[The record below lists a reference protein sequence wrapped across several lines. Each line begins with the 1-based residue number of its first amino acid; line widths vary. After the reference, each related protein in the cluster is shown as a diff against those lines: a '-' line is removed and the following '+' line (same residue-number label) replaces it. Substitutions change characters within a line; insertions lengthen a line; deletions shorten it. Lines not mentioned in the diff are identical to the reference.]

1 VKTEERLAVPW
12 AERDLVSRVKSLL
25 PEGKV
30 VYLRDLGIIEL
41 PLYGLNSILERQ
53 DLVIHAAKVRDPRR
67 FVTCTDRHG
76 RVEQF
81 GLFELRR
88 IEQEPPGRTIGG
100 RRGVQKGRI
109 P

>member
-1 VKTEERLAVPW
+1 LRVKTEERLAVPW

-41 PLYGLNSILERQ
+41 PLYGLNAILERQ
-53 DLVIHAAKVRDPRR
+53 GFLIHATKVRDAKR
-67 FVTCTDRHG
+67 FVACTDKEG
-76 RVEQF
+76 RVERY

-88 IEQEPPGRTIGG
+88 IEEEPPGRTIGKRRDG
-100 RRGVQKGRI
+100 R
-109 P
+109 

>member
-12 AERDLVSRVKSLL
+12 AEQDLVSRVKSLL
-25 PEGKV
+25 PEGKA
-30 VYLRDLGIIEL
+30 VYLRDLGIVEL
-41 PLYGLNSILERQ
+41 PLYGLNTILAWHG
-53 DLVIHAAKVRDPRR
+53 LVIHATKVRGTKR
-67 FVTCTDRHG
+67 FVACTDRHG